1 MRLSVTQDVL
11 DSKSDGEAC
20 DCDGKHDRG
29 RRKGR
34 GIAKGN
40 QHWFNRSLDIR
51 TLYQIDH

>member
-40 QHWFNRSLDIR
+40 QHWFSRSLDIGMLR
-51 TLYQIDH
+51 QIDH